1 MRSFRANRF
10 AVDWSVTAAARF
22 SGPAAGRVT
31 DVGFTGFRFISAR
44 NFKLRDILDVEVADH
59 KNLRINTTVRVAW
72 KRTLPNGEFNYG
84 VRFETM
90 PFADLPVWKQAL
102 GTILAA
108 QIEEFSAKQ
117 KAADQ
122 AGNQPSQSP
131 ATDRKAA

>member
-10 AVDWSVTAAARF
+10 SVDWSVTAAARF

-44 NFKLRDILDVEVADH
+44 NFKLRDVLDVEVADH
-59 KNLRINTTVRVAW
+59 KNLRINTAVRVAW

-90 PFADLPVWKQAL
+90 PFADLPIWKQAL
-102 GTILAA
+102 SGILGA
-108 QIEEFSAKQ
+108 QIDEYSAKQ
-117 KAADQ
+117 KTAEREE
-122 AGNQPSQSP
+122 SQSLTK
-131 ATDRKAA
+131 ADSERKAA